1 MKNDI
6 KLQNLLF
13 IYEKEISKNV
23 KNKKKLYDF
32 EINKMQYLENI
43 MNMLNNGSVGHN
55 RYNIFLI
62 YEPKCRLVMSLS
74 VRDKVINH
82 FVTRYTLEKKLT
94 KYLDDRNVA
103 TRKGMGTKFKGGL
116 ASTSDINIKY
126 HTATHLLNA
135 ALKQVLGSHVHQ
147 RGSNITAERMRF
159 DFSHPAKMTD
169 EEKQKTEDLVNEWI
183 TEAIPVEHLE
193 MKKDDAIKM
202 GAEAMFIEKY
212 GDIVSV
218 YKIGDVSIELC
229 GGPHVSNTSELGHF
243 KIKKEESSS
252 SGIRRIKAILD

>member
-74 VRDKVINH
+74 VKDKVINH
-82 FVTRYTLEKKLT
+82 FVTRYTLEKE
-94 KYLDDRNVA
+94 
-103 TRKGMGTKFKGGL
+103 
-116 ASTSDINIKY
+116 IN
-126 HTATHLLNA
+126 
-135 ALKQVLGSHVHQ
+135 
-147 RGSNITAERMRF
+147 
-159 DFSHPAKMTD
+159 
-169 EEKQKTEDLVNEWI
+169 
-183 TEAIPVEHLE
+183 
-193 MKKDDAIKM
+193 
-202 GAEAMFIEKY
+202 
-212 GDIVSV
+212 
-218 YKIGDVSIELC
+218 
-229 GGPHVSNTSELGHF
+229 
-243 KIKKEESSS
+243 
-252 SGIRRIKAILD
+252 